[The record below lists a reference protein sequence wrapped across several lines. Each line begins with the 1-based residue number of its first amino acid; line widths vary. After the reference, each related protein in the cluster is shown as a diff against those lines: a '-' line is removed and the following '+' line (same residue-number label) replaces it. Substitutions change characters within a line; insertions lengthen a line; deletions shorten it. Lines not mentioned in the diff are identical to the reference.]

1 MSQEEETD
9 DGMTYEEFNVL
20 MKTESFAVFE
30 DEDSFEKLRSAIH
43 DMDEWENWFQETAKA
58 VCGCHPEEPEKSAEM
73 FETIYEGYL
82 GLYIKFFNE
91 ANAEESFEQFK
102 NLMVEADT
110 QLLHQVH
117 QYQIELI
124 FEEKDPEEVFD
135 SPTALA
141 KHELSNQ

>member
-1 MSQEEETD
+1 MSQKEETD

-20 MKTESFAVFE
+20 MKIETFAVFE

-43 DMDEWENWFQETAKA
+43 NMDGWEKWFQETAKA
-58 VCGCHPEEPEKSAEM
+58 VCSCHPEEPEKSAEM
-73 FETIYEGYL
+73 FEIIYEGHL
-82 GLYIKFFNE
+82 GDYIKFFNQ
-91 ANAEESFEQFK
+91 ANAEESFELFN
-102 NLMVEADT
+102 NLIVEADT

-135 SPTALA
+135 SPTTLA
-141 KHELSNQ
+141 KYELPNL